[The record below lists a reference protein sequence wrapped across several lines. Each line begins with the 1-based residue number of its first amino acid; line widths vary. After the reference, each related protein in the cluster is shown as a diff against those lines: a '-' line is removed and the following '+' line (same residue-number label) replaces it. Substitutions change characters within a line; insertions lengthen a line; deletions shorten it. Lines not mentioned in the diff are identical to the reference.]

1 MVSGGTE
8 KAKESKRWLSG
19 GSRLDY
25 GEARFIGF
33 GPQGEG
39 DGHNFWPAN
48 AGSHPHHLPEES
60 QSEGAEKI

>member
-1 MVSGGTE
+1 MVSGGAE

-33 GPQGEG
+33 GPLKGRVMAIISKLRGQTLRPRSGITFSAVR
-39 DGHNFWPAN
+39 H
-48 AGSHPHHLPEES
+48 
-60 QSEGAEKI
+60 